1 MNSKKHWF
9 PPTDKRLAMEWNC
22 ISNEGKHPPIP
33 MDFPPSRLFFSR
45 NIRRIEILTKRKPGV
60 GGGVK

>member
-33 MDFPPSRLFFSR
+33 MDFPPSRMFFSR
-45 NIRRIEILTKRKPGV
+45 NIRRIEILTKR
-60 GGGVK
+60 